1 MSNLMDFYYQVA
13 LEGIWMKKH
22 SLTLQSNL
30 NLVDIQDPV
39 NWNILTYNS
48 LGVNKGNVFL
58 EKIEKL
64 LGKISS
70 PVNYHSEKSF
80 SAKHLDIILK
90 SGLTVNQQ
98 SENKMWWSILCQ
110 SPTTTFEEKP
120 SSKVFNSSNRCDVE
134 KKLTTQLKTRKK
146 NY

>member
-1 MSNLMDFYYQVA
+1 M
-13 LEGIWMKKH
+13 
-22 SLTLQSNL
+22 
-30 NLVDIQDPV
+30 
-39 NWNILTYNS
+39 
-48 LGVNKGNVFL
+48 
-58 EKIEKL
+58 
-64 LGKISS
+64 
-70 PVNYHSEKSF
+70 NYHSEKSF

-134 KKLTTQLKTRKK
+134 KKPTTQLKTRKK
-146 NY
+146 KLLRNYKESRIKKMASDLREKHAIAMPYFICYMLMLYSATTFLKMFTPFVLQVLFCFVLLCLKEL